1 MTVLVDSDILIEVC
15 RGRDEDITS
24 CWLELIGSRVLVLY
38 SAVTAAELW
47 SGALPSEYGLLRSLF
62 QVLTCVSIDHEVG
75 EQAGNYLRQ
84 FRKSHGVGLGD
95 AMIAAA
101 AVQNQAMLWTRNRKH
116 YPMKEIVF
124 YPGAGLRAV

>member
-15 RGRDEDITS
+15 RGRDKSITS
-24 CWLELIGSRVLVLY
+24 RWLELVGSRTSVLY
-38 SAVTAAELW
+38 AAVTAAELW
-47 SGALPSEYGLLRSLF
+47 SGALPSEHELLRSLF
-62 QVLTCVSIDHEVG
+62 QALVCVPIDHELG
-75 EQAGNYLRQ
+75 ERAGNYLRQ
-84 FRKSHGVGLGD
+84 YRKSHGVGLGD

-124 YPGAGLRAV
+124 YPTAASRAV